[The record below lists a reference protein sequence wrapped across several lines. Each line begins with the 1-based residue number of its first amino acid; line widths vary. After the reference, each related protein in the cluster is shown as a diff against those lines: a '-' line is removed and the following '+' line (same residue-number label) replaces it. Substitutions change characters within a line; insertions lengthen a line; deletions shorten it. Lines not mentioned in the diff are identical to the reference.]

1 MTYGTPLADALRAGN
16 LAADAP
22 LKHQRIT
29 TDAAIAACFARA
41 IAYGAVIRIEGVA
54 HPVRDPVALIR
65 TVAMAARSGDK
76 ISQKILHRAAR
87 LKNRWAF
94 SVTAEQLRKIVSYN
108 AMQHHDGDDSIKAA
122 RALANTAKRVLAMHR
137 SRPKS
142 SSPAELP

>member
-1 MTYGTPLADALRAGN
+1 MTYGTPLADALSAGN

-22 LKHQRIT
+22 LPHQRIT
-29 TDAAIAACFARA
+29 TAAAIAACLARA
-41 IAYGAVIRIEGVA
+41 TAYGAVISINGVA

-65 TVAMAARSGDK
+65 TVAKAARNGDK
-76 ISQKILHRAAR
+76 ISQHILHRAAR
-87 LKNRWAF
+87 LKNKWPF
-94 SVTAEQLRKIVSYN
+94 SVTSEQLRKIVSGN
-108 AMQHHDGDDSIKAA
+108 AMQHHAGDDSIKAA